1 MNDEAADRK
10 ARRDARVRERQDREV
25 MLAIMNT
32 LAGRRWVYNKLA
44 SLKAFH
50 TPYTG
55 EINST
60 LFNCGM
66 QNAGF
71 AFLGEI
77 LGAAPAEYLMMLRE
91 NSNAS
96 GPSSDDADDS
106 DDASWRGDNDTG
118 DASHPEPN

>member
-1 MNDEAADRK
+1 MTDEVAAQRK
-10 ARRDARVRERQDREV
+10 ANREARIRERQDREV
-25 MLAIMNT
+25 MLSIMTT

-44 SLKAFH
+44 GLKAFH

-55 EINST
+55 DVNST

-71 AFLGEI
+71 VFLAEI

-96 GPSSDDADDS
+96 GPTDDADDAS
-106 DDASWRGDNDTG
+106 GDDADNDT
-118 DASHPEPN
+118 AS

>member
-1 MNDEAADRK
+1 MNEEAAQRK
-10 ARRDARVRERQDREV
+10 ANRDAKVRERQDREV
-25 MLAIMNT
+25 MLAIMAT
-32 LAGRRWVYNKLA
+32 TAGRRWVYNKLA
-44 SLKAFH
+44 GLNAFH

-55 EINST
+55 EVNST

-71 AFLGEI
+71 AFLAEI

-96 GPSSDDADDS
+96 GPT
-106 DDASWRGDNDTG
+106 DDASGDDIAL
-118 DASHPEPN
+118 DPADDHADS